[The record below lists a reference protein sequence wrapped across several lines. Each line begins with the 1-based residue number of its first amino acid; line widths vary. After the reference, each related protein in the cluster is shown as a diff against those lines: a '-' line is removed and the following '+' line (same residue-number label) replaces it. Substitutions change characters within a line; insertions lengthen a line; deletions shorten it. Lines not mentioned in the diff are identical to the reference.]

1 MQKLINGEHAEL
13 FPFWRE
19 RADHLIY
26 QMGESRILYVGIKE
40 SIQMFWIFLV
50 WKEAPQ
56 TSGLTSDCL
65 VSVFSMLADF
75 SLIQIS
81 TLGPA
86 FLFGPSG
93 VSSFVRGTPACPFDI
108 KAPTRESYRI
118 LADLQVLGL
127 HRPWAAGSS
136 LYVGTKES
144 MIDELTLKDNKN
156 AKV

>member
-40 SIQMFWIFLV
+40 SIQMFWVFLV

-65 VSVFSMLADF
+65 FFLCLQIF
-75 SLIQIS
+75 LWFQIS